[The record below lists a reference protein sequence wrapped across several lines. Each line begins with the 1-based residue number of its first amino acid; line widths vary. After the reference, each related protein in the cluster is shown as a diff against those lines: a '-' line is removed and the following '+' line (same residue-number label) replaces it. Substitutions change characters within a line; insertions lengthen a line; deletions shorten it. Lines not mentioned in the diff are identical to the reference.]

1 VSRLALI
8 VGAGIGGLTAALAL
22 ARAGYHVL
30 VLERAPRI
38 EEVGAGLQISP
49 NALRVLAKLGLM
61 NALSAVA
68 SQPECVT
75 IRRGR
80 DGRVLSRLPLGETA
94 VSRWGA
100 PSLTLHRA
108 DLQAILL
115 EAAKAEPAIDIRP
128 GHEVTGFALDGET
141 VVVAARVGLIRLSFQ
156 CDLLI
161 GADGLRSVVREKLN
175 VPAAPRYTG
184 QHAWRALIPIE
195 NVPKALHK
203 NETSLWLG
211 PKTHLVHYPLRGG
224 RVMNV
229 VAIVEAGQEQ
239 IGNSWSETADPARL
253 HSAFARWN
261 GQARALLHA
270 APEWRRWQLFDRDP
284 TPQWGDGPVTLLGD
298 AAHPMLPFLAQGAS
312 QAIEDAAVLARHLA
326 GGGTAPQAM
335 RDYEAARFARTARVQ
350 LEARRQ
356 ARIYHL
362 SGPAAFAR
370 DMAMRL
376 MGTERLLARYDWLYQ
391 G

>member
-1 VSRLALI
+1 
-8 VGAGIGGLTAALAL
+8 
-22 ARAGYHVL
+22 
-30 VLERAPRI
+30 
-38 EEVGAGLQISP
+38 
-49 NALRVLAKLGLM
+49 M
-61 NALSAVA
+61 
-68 SQPECVT
+68 
-75 IRRGR
+75 
-80 DGRVLSRLPLGETA
+80 
-94 VSRWGA
+94 
-100 PSLTLHRA
+100 
-108 DLQAILL
+108 
-115 EAAKAEPAIDIRP
+115 
-128 GHEVTGFALDGET
+128 
-141 VVVAARVGLIRLSFQ
+141 
-156 CDLLI
+156 
-161 GADGLRSVVREKLN
+161 
-175 VPAAPRYTG
+175 
-184 QHAWRALIPIE
+184 
-195 NVPKALHK
+195 
-203 NETSLWLG
+203 
-211 PKTHLVHYPLRGG
+211 
-224 RVMNV
+224 
-229 VAIVEAGQEQ
+229 
-239 IGNSWSETADPARL
+239 
-253 HSAFARWN
+253 
-261 GQARALLHA
+261 HA